1 MVILKRLLILF
12 AILLI
17 LFFVSASAYV
27 KLYGKNLIEKALQ
40 DALSRDV
47 VIENISYRFPLN
59 LRAQG
64 IRIAHLIE
72 GKKFLEV
79 QDISAQLSLDTI
91 FQRKLIFNSVI
102 CNKPVVVIEKIEMSQ
117 DTPLPLIRRYGI
129 VIPPE
134 QSESSGVNYASE
146 ISQDQNENKQK
157 GVSIKHLVF
166 KQGRFQYANSS
177 INKDFSF
184 AMEDVYLKAENLVFP
199 ARSGQTKFNIVGRLI
214 KEGNPLSGSSVEA
227 HGWVDI
233 VQRDMEAKVEV
244 VEADGSVGMTAEATS
259 KNNDMEVKGEI
270 KFQNFLMGSDRG
282 DPSDTSAVNNLISG
296 ALSSAGVKIGL
307 QFSFKTKMD
316 DFDPKRVSFSG
327 SVVTK

>member
-1 MVILKRLLILF
+1 MKLLKRLLVF
-12 AILLI
+12 VTILLI
-17 LFFVSASAYV
+17 LFFVSASLYV
-27 KLYGKNLIEKALQ
+27 KFYGKSLIEGALQ
-40 DALSRDV
+40 DALKRDV
-47 VIENISYRFPLN
+47 VIEKISYRFPLN
-59 LRAQG
+59 LQAQG

-79 QDISAQLSLDTI
+79 QDIFAQLSVDAI
-91 FQRKLIFNSVI
+91 FQRKLIFNTVI
-102 CNKPVVVIEKIEMSQ
+102 FNKPVVMIEKIEMSQ
-117 DTPLPLIRRYGI
+117 DSPLPLIRRYGV

-134 QSESSGVNYASE
+134 QSDSSGVNNASG
-146 ISQDQNENKQK
+146 ISQDQNENKQT

-199 ARSGQTKFNIVGRLI
+199 ARSGQTNFDIVGRLI
-214 KEGNPLSGSSVEA
+214 KEGNPLSGSSVKA
-227 HGWVDI
+227 NGWVDI
-233 VQRDMEAKVEV
+233 IQRDMEARIEV
-244 VEADGSVGMTAEATS
+244 VEADGSVGMTAVAVS

-270 KFQNFLMGSDRG
+270 KFQNILMGSDRS
-282 DPSDTSAVNNLISG
+282 DPSDASAFNNLISG

-316 DFDPKRVSFSG
+316 DFDPERVSFSG